1 MIHNPIHQTRS
12 RISAWETISSLLA
25 SQATKVEEDW
35 EYVQNSI
42 GSNDGTDR
50 LEVIR
55 QILNLS
61 YKNLPPHLKTCFLYL
76 GAYPED
82 SVVWRDDLVRQWVAE
97 GFLEAVGVADSSF
110 KELVNRSMIQP
121 VTTDYNGEIL
131 SCRVHDMMLDLMHH
145 P

>member
-42 GSNDGTDR
+42 GSNVATDR
-50 LEVIR
+50 LEVMR

-61 YKNLPPHLKTCFLYL
+61 YKNLPPHLKICFLYL
-76 GAYPED
+76 GAHPED
-82 SVVWRDDLVRQWVAE
+82 SVVWP
-97 GFLEAVGVADSSF
+97 EAIGS
-110 KELVNRSMIQP
+110 
-121 VTTDYNGEIL
+121 
-131 SCRVHDMMLDLMHH
+131 
-145 P
+145 